1 MEAKRRFLR
10 HSQGI
15 PLSYGPPP
23 AAYRCPTILVSIN
36 AAGPSIERSTP
47 AFRRQV
53 HHPYP
58 VDADE
63 KNAIQLGAVADIH
76 LFKGESA
83 HPAPPPA
90 PATLNCRR
98 RSVYHTTTTRSA
110 VCWIISRTTAEPMKP
125 APRGPEWFSP
135 PHSFGV
141 DDKRLG
147 DAIAANGFKFIVID
161 QHHQH
166 IGAGQ
171 RRLKGRQRTQ
181 SIEFLR
187 QRVDVGLQPPGSC
200 RCASGQSARQFPSP
214 DFRAGRQYSV

>member
-10 HSQGI
+10 RSQGI
-15 PLSYGPPP
+15 PPATGRLQQRIGAHDIGLDKRRRAVNRTIDMAFPPP
-23 AAYRCPTILVSIN
+23 GAS
-36 AAGPSIERSTP
+36 
-47 AFRRQV
+47 
-53 HHPYP
+53 PYP

-63 KNAIQLGAVADIH
+63 KCDPARRGRRYPPVQRRN
-76 LFKGESA
+76 A
-83 HPAPPPA
+83 HPAPPA

-98 RSVYHTTTTRSA
+98 RSVYPPPPRDRR
-110 VCWIISRTTAEPMKP
+110 CWIISRTTAEPMKP
-125 APRGPEWFSP
+125 APPVTRMVLTATLA
-135 PHSFGV
+135 GV

-147 DAIAANGFKFIVID
+147 DAIAANGFKLVMID

-187 QRVDVGLQPPGSC
+187 QRVNVGLNHTGSC